1 MGSRGRGIRILG
13 VLVAAI
19 SIGGVVFSVVSY
31 YANRPLN
38 QIDAVTLSYVEF
50 EPRVIDI
57 ETGHTVE
64 LQVLFD
70 GDPVED
76 LKQMVIEIRNSGNQ
90 VLRQADNPVLYLE
103 FPTSVKILT
112 LDIGEKPEPEMQF
125 SAAIDSDEHRVN
137 IEIGLLKTEESVPIA
152 IFLAGE
158 VPDGYP
164 LFEGRSLAKRR
175 ALSGA
180 ELIEKGKLGVPSYIY
195 PLMTSV
201 VATALVAFILQLWSM
216 MFPGVKLRR
225 RSASGLLFQ
234 NSGTSIRG
242 WERIGEKGEVVL
254 AVECPGQSQPC
265 LRKQTAGDPNGGF
278 KLLEKT
284 IERGFIFSG
293 WIYHPAEQPFGP
305 ADRLAV
311 EDSTFCGYGFCLTDS
326 CKNLW
331 IERRVRK
338 AGKPIKK
345 RYVDLNCDTWYKFS
359 LYVEQSD
366 QIHLHIYD
374 DLGTEVASITEASE
388 ETYREFDRVCIHGGG
403 PYYVRDLRIEKK

>member
-1 MGSRGRGIRILG
+1 MDNRRRVIRIISF
-13 VLVAAI
+13 LVVAI
-19 SIGGVVFSVVSY
+19 TVGGVVFSVVSY
-31 YANRPLN
+31 YANKPLN

-50 EPRVIDI
+50 EPRVINI

-90 VLRQADNPVLYLE
+90 VLRQADNPILYLE
-103 FPTSVKILT
+103 FPTTVRVLT

-125 SAAIDSDEHRVN
+125 SAAIASDEHRVN
-137 IEIGLLKTEESVPIA
+137 IEIGLLKTKESVPIA
-152 IFLAGE
+152 LFLTGE

-175 ALSGA
+175 ILSTTKLIEEEQSGAASLMGAVMLSAGVGAVVVIALQLWFTLSGA
-180 ELIEKGKLGVPSYIY
+180 VD
-195 PLMTSV
+195 
-201 VATALVAFILQLWSM
+201 LQ
-216 MFPGVKLRR
+216 R

-234 NSGTSIRG
+234 DSGTSIRG

-278 KLLEKT
+278 KLLGKT

-293 WIYHPAEQPFGP
+293 WIFHPGGRPFGP

-311 EDSTFCGYGFCLTDS
+311 EDSTFSGYGFCLTDLCS
-326 CKNLW
+326 TLW
-331 IERRVRK
+331 IEKRVRK
-338 AGKPIKK
+338 VGKIIKK
-345 RYVDLNCDTWYKFS
+345 SDVDLNRNTWYKFS

-366 QIHLHIYD
+366 EIHLHIYD
-374 DLGTEVASITEASE
+374 NLGTEVASITKVSE
-388 ETYREFDRVCIHGGG
+388 DTYTEFDRVSIHGGG
-403 PYYVRDLRIEKK
+403 PYYVRDLRIEER